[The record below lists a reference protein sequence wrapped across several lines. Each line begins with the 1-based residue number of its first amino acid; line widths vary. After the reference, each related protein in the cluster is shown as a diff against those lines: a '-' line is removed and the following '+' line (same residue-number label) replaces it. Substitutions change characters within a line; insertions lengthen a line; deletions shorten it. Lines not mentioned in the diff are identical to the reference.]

1 MMCKLLLSCF
11 ILLSLSWNLLSHPI
25 TDSSEMAYSVQ
36 VFLLCAQCPCSVLS
50 VPGLCSVF
58 LLCVQCPCSVLS
70 VPDLCSVS
78 LLCAQCSCSVLSV
91 PALCSVSLL
100 CVQCSCSVLSVPAL
114 CSVSLLCV
122 QCFCSV
128 LSVPDLCSVSLLC
141 AQCSCSVL
149 SVPALCSVSLLC
161 VQCSWSVF
169 NVSGSTEEGH
179 GVNSEALSPA
189 DKSYLSQSLPALLA
203 YPSLLAEEISRDG
216 LRTGGYMPS
225 GAVKEVL
232 LEKQSRLPHV
242 TRILGNRNQFRK
254 RGSTSE
260 CFWKYCV

>member
-36 VFLLCAQCPCSVLS
+36 
-50 VPGLCSVF
+50 
-58 LLCVQCPCSVLS
+58 
-70 VPDLCSVS
+70 
-78 LLCAQCSCSVLSV
+78 
-91 PALCSVSLL
+91 
-100 CVQCSCSVLSVPAL
+100 
-114 CSVSLLCV
+114 
-122 QCFCSV
+122 
-128 LSVPDLCSVSLLC
+128 
-141 AQCSCSVL
+141 
-149 SVPALCSVSLLC
+149 
-161 VQCSWSVF
+161 
-169 NVSGSTEEGH
+169 GSTEEGRD
-179 GVNSEALSPA
+179 VNSEALSPA

-216 LRTGGYMPS
+216 LWTGGYMPS

-232 LEKQSRLPHV
+232 MEKQSQLPHV
-242 TRILGNRNQFRK
+242 TRILGNRNQYRK